1 MLRNTKCRSE
11 LKVCVEEGEINTY
24 RIENYSTTLL
34 HMLPSSVQLTQSI
47 DLSTNV
53 RSDDSGILDT
63 VDDKQPLTRHLLKNE
78 RSHHHYMHGHG
89 RRYDLYHSQS
99 IPTMTPTDGRST
111 SRGVFIRDIN

>member
-1 MLRNTKCRSE
+1 
-11 LKVCVEEGEINTY
+11 
-24 RIENYSTTLL
+24 
-34 HMLPSSVQLTQSI
+34 MLPSSVQLTQSI